1 MATKKPDYQGGK
13 AYGERMEMLSK
24 KLSDINEDFLND
36 KDYSEVEDLAEK
48 LTQYK
53 EKFLEF
59 DLDQN
64 LEIGMM
70 AMKRMMEKLGQAKTH
85 LEIQKMIKEVDTTGS
100 ETINYREFVLMMLGG
115 KSTILKLI
123 LFFENIGRAEE
134 TKTGV
139 PPKRSL
145 DSLP

>member
-1 MATKKPDYQGGK
+1 MAARKPDYQGGK
-13 AYGERMEMLSK
+13 AYGERMEMLAQ
-24 KLSDINEDFLND
+24 KLTSINEEFLND
-36 KDYSEVEDLAEK
+36 TGYSEVEDLEEK
-48 LTQYK
+48 LGQYK
-53 EKFLEF
+53 DKFMEF

-64 LEIGMM
+64 LEIDIMGM
-70 AMKRMMEKLGQAKTH
+70 KQMMEKLGKAKTH

-100 ETINYREFVLMMLGG
+100 GTINYREFVLMMLGG

-123 LFFENIGRAEE
+123 LFFENLGHSGEV
-134 TKTGV
+134 KTGI